1 MRTRRLAK
9 LFSVSKVEAVLVGYY
24 DKQTLWD
31 QEGRQTVLIRCE
43 TVLRVYKEWIKRLA
57 WPSLLV

>member
-1 MRTRRLAK
+1 MAK